1 MCVCQALFVITLC
14 AGEISAMH
22 TGGEPALCLKGCVIM
37 NTSFLSLRDV
47 ANQLPSRPHINTIR
61 RWILQGARGRKLDAK
76 QVGGRWFTTPEAVQE
91 FLDAPANVI
100 APGRQLSASQREA
113 SERARQIL

>member
-1 MCVCQALFVITLC
+1 MAV
-14 AGEISAMH
+14 H

-100 APGRQLSASQREA
+100 STGSQLSASQREA

>member
-1 MCVCQALFVITLC
+1 VKFWQYTQEGSLRYAYR
-14 AGEISAMH
+14 
-22 TGGEPALCLKGCVIM
+22 CVIM

-100 APGRQLSASQREA
+100 STGRQLSASQREA

>member
-1 MCVCQALFVITLC
+1 
-14 AGEISAMH
+14 
-22 TGGEPALCLKGCVIM
+22 M